1 MIEYIVGELIERT
14 PTYGV
19 VEAGGI
25 GYVFQTTLNTFENL
39 GGKKQVK
46 IFMHTSIREDA
57 HVLFGFSQL
66 SERAMFRSLITVS
79 GIGPASA
86 IAALSTYNPD
96 ELRSAIVNGDVA
108 ALRRIKGIGVKSA
121 ERIIVDLK
129 DKMGVSDTNFDN
141 FGAQSNTL
149 RTEALRALR
158 NLGFDQRKAQ
168 IVVDKVLKEHDQSI
182 SIENLIKLSLRS
194 L

>member
-1 MIEYIVGELIERT
+1 MIEFIVGELVERT

-19 VEAGGI
+19 IETGGV
-25 GYVFQTTLNTFENL
+25 GYIFQTTLHTFESL
-39 GGKKQVK
+39 SGKKQVK
-46 IFMHTSIREDA
+46 IYMHTSIRDDA
-57 HVLFGFSQL
+57 HVLFGFSHP

-86 IAALSTYNPD
+86 VAALSTYNPD
-96 ELRSAIVNGDVA
+96 ELRSAIVSADVA
-108 ALRRIKGIGVKSA
+108 ALRRIKGIGAKSA

-129 DKMGVSDTNFDN
+129 DKMGVGDVNFDN
-141 FGAQSNTL
+141 FGGQSNTL
-149 RTEALRALR
+149 RSEALRALR

-182 SIENLIKLSLRS
+182 SIESLIKLSLRS